1 MFGRRALV
9 TGASRGIGKAIALAL
24 AEKGYRVAVS
34 ARTINAGEI
43 HPNGEDPGDSR
54 PLPGSLSETVREIDA
69 RGGQGLAVP
78 LDLTDRASVGAAGQ
92 LVLDRW
98 GGVDVLVH
106 NGRHLGA
113 GLMDRFL
120 DTPTTAYDKF
130 YEAHCVA
137 PIALT
142 KLLLPGML
150 ERGLGYVVTITSA
163 AGYTAPP
170 APAGSGGWG
179 LGYAVGKA
187 SGHVLVGTL
196 NAEFG
201 DRGVLA
207 FNVDPGAVLTERK
220 IATSTNYGVARA
232 GGMAP
237 PSVVGAAVAWLV
249 TSPEGESLIGETV
262 VAQELALKRG
272 LHPPWNEQTN
282 GVK

>member
-1 MFGRRALV
+1 MLSQRALV

-24 AEKGYRVAVS
+24 AEKGYSVAVS
-34 ARTINAGEI
+34 ARTMSAGEF
-43 HPNGEDPGDSR
+43 HSNGEEPGAATA
-54 PLPGSLSETVREIDA
+54 LPGSLSETVQEIAA

-78 LDLTDRASVGAAGQ
+78 LDLTDRTSVGAAAQ

-106 NGRHLGA
+106 NGRHIGP

-120 DTPTTAYDKF
+120 DTPVQAYDKF
-130 YEAHCVA
+130 YEAHCAA

-142 KLLLPGML
+142 KALLPGML
-150 ERGLGYVVTITSA
+150 DRGFGYVVTITSG

-187 SGHVLVGTL
+187 SGHMLVGTL
-196 NAEFG
+196 NAEFR
-201 DRGVLA
+201 DRGVRA

-220 IATSTNYGVARA
+220 IATSTNYGVASA
-232 GGMAP
+232 SSMAP
-237 PSVVGAAVAWLV
+237 PSVIGAAVAWLV
-249 TSPEGESLIGETV
+249 TSPEAEGLLGETV
-262 VAQELALKRG
+262 IAQELAFERG
-272 LHPPWNEQTN
+272 LHAPWR
-282 GVK
+282 